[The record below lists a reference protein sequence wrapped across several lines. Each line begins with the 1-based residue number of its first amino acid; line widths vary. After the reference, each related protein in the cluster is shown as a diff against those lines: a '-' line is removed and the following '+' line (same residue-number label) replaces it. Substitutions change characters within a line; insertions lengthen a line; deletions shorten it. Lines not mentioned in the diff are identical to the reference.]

1 MQTRNFLHLFTGII
15 FALLFCSITSA
26 PPPALLSYH
35 IQAPSRLFLQGTTN
49 VSSFNCN
56 CSSMESLPRLPFE
69 MGLQNENFKAVF
81 SDARL
86 HIRTENL
93 DCGNRQMNRDLY
105 HALKAEEHP
114 MIGMVL
120 LETARQ
126 AGAQAPGA
134 DGWMNITARAR
145 LTIAG
150 VSRTIELPVRAR
162 QTSPGTYRFVSRY
175 AINMTDFNIQPPTA
189 MMGLVKVNNRIE
201 IHFDLAVEV
210 RELS

>member
-1 MQTRNFLHLFTGII
+1 MQTKNFFHLFAGLVS
-15 FALLFCSITSA
+15 ALFFCSITPA

-56 CSSMESLPRLPFE
+56 CSSMESLPRLQFE
-69 MGLQNENFKAVF
+69 MGLQKENFKAIF

-120 LETARQ
+120 LETTRQ
-126 AGAQAPGA
+126 SSAQAPGA
-134 DGWMNITARAR
+134 DGWMDITARAR

-162 QTSPGTYRFVSRY
+162 QTSPDTYRFVSKHP
-175 AINMTDFNIQPPTA
+175 INMTDFSIDPPTA

-210 RELS
+210 RQWN